1 MAEVRG
7 VDLRQR
13 LDRATAE
20 ELYDAFLE
28 YGVLVLPGQAL
39 TIDQHLDFAR
49 LFGDLWELP
58 VWNDLSRIK
67 NRAIDDVSNLDLNG
81 DLAGTDSEKVFFLSG
96 NKRWHSDLSNNSVA
110 AKASLLHALEI
121 ALDGGET
128 EFADPRAGYE
138 ALSGEL
144 KDRLEGLI
152 GQFSFAYSTAKT
164 NLDAEKLRELVPPS
178 QHPIVRVHPET
189 GRKNLF
195 IGANL
200 ERVLSLSDGES
211 AALIEEL
218 ATFTAQERFVYRHR
232 WAVHDLIVG
241 TTGARCIALQT
252 MTWTAIAALCIGPR
266 CVTKG
271 RTWLTARSSCQ
282 KSGAADRVWRML
294 TERKKQ
300 RSPGHRSS
308 RASRQ
313 RYSAAIPKIWS
324 NATGVCAS
332 IRSLSHCRQAAFW
345 IHLSNLWPCEIS
357 ELPDRPSPLPVP
369 ARARRWRSSP
379 RAPHSLAM

>member
-81 DLAGTDSEKVFFLSG
+81 DLAGADSEKVFFLSG

-200 ERVLSLSDGES
+200 ERVLGLSDGES

-232 WAVHDLIVG
+232 WAVHDLIVWDN
-241 TTGARCIALQT
+241 RCTLHR
-252 MTWTAIAALCIGPR
+252 AADYDVDRYRRVMHRATVRDEGPNVVDGKIVVPEIRRRGPR
-266 CVTKG
+266 LANVD
-271 RTWLTARSSCQ
+271 
-282 KSGAADRVWRML
+282 GAQETTVA
-294 TERKKQ
+294 
-300 RSPGHRSS
+300 G
-308 RASRQ
+308 AS
-313 RYSAAIPKIWS
+313 
-324 NATGVCAS
+324 V
-332 IRSLSHCRQAAFW
+332 
-345 IHLSNLWPCEIS
+345 
-357 ELPDRPSPLPVP
+357 
-369 ARARRWRSSP
+369 
-379 RAPHSLAM
+379 